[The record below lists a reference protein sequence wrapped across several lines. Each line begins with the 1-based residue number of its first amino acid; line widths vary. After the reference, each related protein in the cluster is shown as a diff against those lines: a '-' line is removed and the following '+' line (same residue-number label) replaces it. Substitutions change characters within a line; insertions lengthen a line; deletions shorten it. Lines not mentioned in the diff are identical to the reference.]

1 MNLFNAV
8 LFLLFLFSYDL
19 VLESLEGHEHDDV
32 QATILERR
40 NQIIQQLQCHAS
52 FIQECNLDPT
62 EENTHHSLTA
72 KYVKFLLATASSH
85 LDIGHLEPQTPAEK
99 FKIAAF
105 VLGVWLSAGL
115 AKLIKPVISPIEQ
128 PDRFSEWI
136 DRYSSDEFE
145 ASTEKLFNWLSNS
158 LRNEEPKVLG
168 GVYHHAMKLEVFCGF
183 LMLAKLIPVSL
194 MRNRPEERLVPIYDF
209 NFTCTTVDYLQFSMQ
224 NPDQRPHPGNMYSS
238 DSVAIP
244 LPNTGRTP
252 PWNRISVSNLRRS
265 VGMAAGLHWGSGT
278 PSNSL
283 SISRT
288 APFNISVRTRIYS
301 KRFYKC
307 KYCGFRIASLANIS
321 LIAQLFGQDLPIPS
335 VMVIHPPLTSVT
347 VQHTNE
353 IEQTPDSLAQRNNL
367 LCGMFEEQIGKC
379 FVVAAADLEIWVLH
393 LPCVK
398 LEPLRYERLIPWYL
412 SHPGS

>member
-1 MNLFNAV
+1 MYNFKQPAVSFWWNFN
-8 LFLLFLFSYDL
+8 SGNYNL
-19 VLESLEGHEHDDV
+19 VLESLEGQHDD
-32 QATILERR
+32 ERR
-40 NQIIQQLQCHAS
+40 KKIIQEIQWHAS
-52 FIQECNLDPT
+52 SNQECNLDPT
-62 EENTHHSLTA
+62 AENTHHSLAA

-85 LDIGHLEPQTPAEK
+85 LDIGHLETQTPAEK

-105 VLGVWLSAGL
+105 VLGVWLSARL

-128 PDRFSEWI
+128 PHRFSERI

-145 ASTEKLFNWLSNS
+145 ASTEKLCNWLSDS

-168 GVYHHAMKLEVFCGF
+168 GVYHHAMKLEVLCGF

-209 NFTCTTVDYLQFSMQ
+209 NFTCATVDYLQFSMQ
-224 NPDQRPHPGNMYSS
+224 NPDRRAHPGNMYFS

-265 VGMAAGLHWGSGT
+265 VGMAAGLHWESGT

-288 APFNISVRTRIYS
+288 APVDISVRTTIYS
-301 KRFYKC
+301 QRFYKC
-307 KYCGFRIASLANIS
+307 NYCGFRIASLANIS
-321 LIAQLFGQDLPIPS
+321 LMAQLFGQDLPIPS
-335 VMVIHPPLTSVT
+335 VMVIHPPLTTVI

-353 IEQTPDSLAQRNNL
+353 TEQTPDGLGNNL
-367 LCGMFEEQIGKC
+367 LCGMCEEQIGKC
-379 FVVAAADLEIWVLH
+379 FVVAAAELEIWVLH
-393 LPCVK
+393 LPCLK
-398 LEPLRYERLIPWYL
+398 LEPSRYERLIPWY
-412 SHPGS
+412 

>member
-1 MNLFNAV
+1 
-8 LFLLFLFSYDL
+8 
-19 VLESLEGHEHDDV
+19 
-32 QATILERR
+32 
-40 NQIIQQLQCHAS
+40 
-52 FIQECNLDPT
+52 
-62 EENTHHSLTA
+62 
-72 KYVKFLLATASSH
+72 
-85 LDIGHLEPQTPAEK
+85 
-99 FKIAAF
+99 
-105 VLGVWLSAGL
+105 
-115 AKLIKPVISPIEQ
+115 
-128 PDRFSEWI
+128 
-136 DRYSSDEFE
+136 
-145 ASTEKLFNWLSNS
+145 
-158 LRNEEPKVLG
+158 
-168 GVYHHAMKLEVFCGF
+168 MKLEVFCGF

-367 LCGMFEEQIGKC
+367 LCGMCEEQIGKC

-398 LEPLRYERLIPWYL
+398 LEPLSIAVSSGVVCLVLCWRDIRKRFTFTCYMSDKLIVPPKASTSSSSNPYENPATETFIPFTHYTLAILPKEWAV
-412 SHPGS
+412 